1 MVHIPINHPLQ
12 PFYRALAG
20 LVGAYILTFGIV
32 GVVRTRNVP
41 TFEQDELPYVL
52 GLHANRAFAILSI
65 VAGAIVLIGAFIGG
79 EVDERINLFGS
90 GVFFIAGLAMLVVE
104 RTELNFLGFTP
115 ATSIVSFVIGMALL
129 LAGLYGKI
137 GTWEDI
143 EGEEAFRHG
152 EGPDPQFRHP
162 LIAPNPTQF
171 EPESRPAPGSPPA
184 IRAEGSS
191 RDKAA

>member
-1 MVHIPINHPLQ
+1 MGRMVHIPINHPLQ

-104 RTELNFLGFTP
+104 RTELNFLGF
-115 ATSIVSFVIGMALL
+115 
-129 LAGLYGKI
+129 
-137 GTWEDI
+137 
-143 EGEEAFRHG
+143 
-152 EGPDPQFRHP
+152 
-162 LIAPNPTQF
+162 
-171 EPESRPAPGSPPA
+171 
-184 IRAEGSS
+184 
-191 RDKAA
+191 